1 MRHETRAFTQNY
13 FNGLQ
18 NKRDIESNWKL
29 IKSFLDSTV
38 KRNIPS
44 KMSSG
49 RKSLPWVSIHIQRL
63 IRRRDRLHSL
73 YKRTRKT
80 NIYDKWVEMRSRI
93 KKEIRASHTNFV
105 NGILWDVKTDCKPFW
120 KYINGKRK
128 DKHCIPPLQTKDKI
142 VFSDIDK
149 AEAFNEQFSSVFT
162 RNTSDEIP
170 LQCPVCVRMDD
181 IHVSTFGVEKLL
193 RGLKTSTAVV
203 PDNTHPWV
211 LKELATDIAPTIS
224 HLFQQSITDGS
235 LPRDWRT
242 ANICPIY
249 KKNDVSSPSNYRPV
263 SLTSI
268 CCKLL
273 EHIISSNI
281 MEHFQNNNILTAK
294 QHAFRKYHSCETQLV
309 SVINEWASSLD
320 QRKQVDVFILD
331 FEKAFD
337 TVPHELLKS
346 KLYTMGVTHQVLC
359 WVDAFLSD
367 REQSVVVNGS
377 RSNPSKVTSGVP
389 KGQFWDPFSS
399 WPI

>member
-1 MRHETRAFTQNY
+1 MSDHDTVLCTLKCFRPYDRQPRRRILLYSKGNYDAMRHETRAFTQNY

-49 RKSLPWVSIHIQRL
+49 RKSLPWVSTHIQRL

-105 NGILWDVKTDCKPFW
+105 NGILGDVKTDCKPFW

-162 RNTSDEIP
+162 RNTPDEIP
-170 LQCPVCVRMDD
+170 LQSPLCVRMDD
-181 IHVSTFGVEKLL
+181 IVSWSGEAAA
-193 RGLKTSTAVV
+193 G
-203 PDNTHPWV
+203 
-211 LKELATDIAPTIS
+211 
-224 HLFQQSITDGS
+224 
-235 LPRDWRT
+235 
-242 ANICPIY
+242 
-249 KKNDVSSPSNYRPV
+249 
-263 SLTSI
+263 
-268 CCKLL
+268 
-273 EHIISSNI
+273 
-281 MEHFQNNNILTAK
+281 
-294 QHAFRKYHSCETQLV
+294 
-309 SVINEWASSLD
+309 
-320 QRKQVDVFILD
+320 
-331 FEKAFD
+331 FENF
-337 TVPHELLKS
+337 
-346 KLYTMGVTHQVLC
+346 
-359 WVDAFLSD
+359 
-367 REQSVVVNGS
+367 
-377 RSNPSKVTSGVP
+377 
-389 KGQFWDPFSS
+389 KGCGAR
-399 WPI
+399 

>member
-1 MRHETRAFTQNY
+1 MVNVR
-13 FNGLQ
+13 
-18 NKRDIESNWKL
+18 I
-29 IKSFLDSTV
+29 
-38 KRNIPS
+38 NIA
-44 KMSSG
+44 
-49 RKSLPWVSIHIQRL
+49 SLHCRL
-63 IRRRDRLHSL
+63 
-73 YKRTRKT
+73 RT
-80 NIYDKWVEMRSRI
+80 
-93 KKEIRASHTNFV
+93 
-105 NGILWDVKTDCKPFW
+105 
-120 KYINGKRK
+120 
-128 DKHCIPPLQTKDKI
+128 KI

-162 RNTSDEIP
+162 RNTPDEIP
-170 LQCPVCVRMDD
+170 LQSPLCARMDD

-193 RGLKTSTAVV
+193 RGLKTSKAVG
-203 PDNTHPWV
+203 PDNIHPWV

-224 HLFQQSITDGS
+224 HIFQQSITDGS

-249 KKNDVSSPSNYRPV
+249 KKNDVSSPCNYRPV

-281 MEHFQNNNILTAK
+281 MEHFQNNNILSAN

-346 KLYTMGVTHQVLC
+346 KLYTMGVSHQVLC

-389 KGQFWDPFSS
+389 QGSVLG
-399 WPI
+399 PILFLAY